1 MSMDLNLVVLRGKL
15 AADPELRVFDSG
27 SRLIRYLVTTRTES
41 PKRRV
46 DVIPVTV
53 WDPADELWGEP
64 GERGLRFTAF
74 GAAQRRFW
82 EGSDGRRSRVEVVAE
97 QVSFREF
104 TELELAEAK

>member
-1 MSMDLNLVVLRGKL
+1 MSTDLNLVVLRGTL

-53 WDPADELWGEP
+53 WDPTDELWAEP
-64 GERGLRFTAF
+64 GEKGMRFTVF
-74 GAAQRRFW
+74 GATQRRFW
-82 EGSDGRRSRVEVVAE
+82 EGADGRRSRVEVVAE
-97 QVSFREF
+97 QVTFREL
-104 TELELAEAK
+104 TELELAAAS